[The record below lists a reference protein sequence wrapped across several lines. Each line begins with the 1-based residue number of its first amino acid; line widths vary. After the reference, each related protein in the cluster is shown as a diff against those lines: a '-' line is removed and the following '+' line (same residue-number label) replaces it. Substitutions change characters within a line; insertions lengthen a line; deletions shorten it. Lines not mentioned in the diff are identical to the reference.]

1 MQVTQKDSTAIPKN
15 LLEEHIT
22 AHKQPTLGLVYDK
35 KPFKVLLK
43 PNKQYSWCCCGW
55 SKNQV
60 CLYKLSTSG
69 GSRTVLS
76 LGHYMIK
83 EEDHQGFGGVYA
95 PRGRGKIDKI

>member
-1 MQVTQKDSTAIPKN
+1 MKKLLRNVILVLKVTQKDSTAIPKN

-22 AHKQPTLGLVYDK
+22 AHKQPTLGIVYDK

-60 CLYKLSTSG
+60 GTYLCLYASYHLKLTISC
-69 GSRTVLS
+69 RIIKKFLLKS
-76 LGHYMIK
+76 LDIVH
-83 EEDHQGFGGVYA
+83 V
-95 PRGRGKIDKI
+95 

>member
-1 MQVTQKDSTAIPKN
+1 MKKLLRNVILVLKVTQKDSTAIPKN

-22 AHKQPTLGLVYDK
+22 AHKQPTLGIVYDK

-60 CLYKLSTSG
+60 GTYFCMQANISN
-69 GSRTVLS
+69 
-76 LGHYMIK
+76 
-83 EEDHQGFGGVYA
+83 
-95 PRGRGKIDKI
+95 